1 MRLAI
6 VLVAVGLIAMGI
18 GLPIAELEGGEVY
31 DHDIRAEQVQEAE
44 TLGNN
49 SVVINW
55 TDLGPN
61 EQQAILRSYQRGESV
76 TLTTEEP
83 LPPTSAL
90 DFENDHWTLVKADGV
105 YLLVGTS
112 EPHPRRV
119 NTTINWFGYLVAAFG
134 MMLVAAGA
142 ALEARER
149 DRGLGEI

>member
-44 TLGNN
+44 SIDN
-49 SVVINW
+49 SSLINW

-61 EQQAILRSYQRGESV
+61 EQQAILRSYQQGESV

-90 DFENDHWTLVKADGV
+90 DFEEDHWTLVKADGV

-134 MMLVAAGA
+134 MVLVTAGA
-142 ALEARER
+142 ALEAREEESVFK
-149 DRGLGEI
+149 GV